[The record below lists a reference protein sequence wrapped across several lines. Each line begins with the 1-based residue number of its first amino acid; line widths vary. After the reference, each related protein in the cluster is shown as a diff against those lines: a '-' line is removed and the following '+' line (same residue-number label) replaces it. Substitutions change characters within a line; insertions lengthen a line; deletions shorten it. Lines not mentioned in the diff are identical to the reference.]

1 MTGTERQRISE
12 WDHLVVA
19 VEDAPERMP
28 PPSSKGNTG
37 GKTGAKKRR
46 KSTPEF
52 KWVPSTGPSLS
63 AEYSASALARKRTE
77 ERGRLAKEKEAQQAR
92 TAARVRRRT
101 EELRAV
107 WQGKGCLDPVQRRG
121 LAETMVPAHTCQ
133 LSRLAAHLLARTLIT
148 ARPEH

>member
-92 TAARVRRRT
+92 CV
-101 EELRAV
+101 L
-107 WQGKGCLDPVQRRG
+107 RG
-121 LAETMVPAHTCQ
+121 LD
-133 LSRLAAHLLARTLIT
+133 RR
-148 ARPEH
+148 